1 LWLLLVVAA
10 RYMAQEE
17 QVVSVLGQV

>member
-1 LWLLLVVAA
+1 LWSLVVVAV

-17 QVVSVLGQV
+17 QVVSVLVQV

>member
-1 LWLLLVVAA
+1 LLLLVVVAA

-17 QVVSVLGQV
+17 QVVSVLVQV